1 MTKKKVVKCDR
12 HQEQDIIE
20 KCPDCINELI
30 HEQIDLYYDYFECIY
45 SHIDAIETET
55 DPEVISVY
63 IEAIEKIN
71 TMIPEYLVG
80 GKINIKKEIKRGNGI
95 FKPIQKKCR
104 QLKLV

>member
-1 MTKKKVVKCDR
+1 MAKKKVVKCNR

-20 KCPDCINELI
+20 NCPDCIRENI
-30 HEQIDLYYDYFECIY
+30 NEQIDIYYDYFECIY
-45 SHIDAIETET
+45 SHIDAIEEET

-63 IEAIEKIN
+63 IEAIEEVN

-80 GKINIKKEIKRGNGI
+80 GKINIKKEIKKGRGV

-104 QLKLV
+104 SLKLV